1 MLKAISK
8 NKKIAVRSG
17 HGVGKTWL
25 AARAAIWFFVTHPHS
40 KVITTAPTWQQVRKV
55 LWSEIHSALR
65 KVPPILRD
73 NFDILDMDIYMKDKN
88 GERIQDWYI
97 TGRSSDRPENMQG
110 FHAPYLFY
118 VIDEASGVKDE
129 IYEAIEGSQTTE
141 AKMLLIGNPTKP
153 EGYFYDAFH
162 KNRELWVT
170 FHLSSLDSPRVSKDW
185 IEERKREWGEDS
197 VLYKVRVLG
206 EFPDVISNALIPLH
220 WIEKAINVDLH
231 VDNFDEIRIG
241 VDVARMGEDE
251 TVITV
256 IGQNGEHIKV
266 IDIISAQGKETTWT
280 ARRVKRLYEKYN
292 AKIVNVDDTGV
303 GGGVTDL
310 LKEEGVKVNPIKF
323 GASPTRGEAKLLFA
337 NLKAQIYYELRDY
350 FDPSKEQMISIPD
363 HPKLIRDLSA
373 LKQDYTSRDLIKIID
388 PPKSP
393 DYSDSLALAVT
404 RVGRREVLRP
414 PSVFLG

>member
-1 MLKAISK
+1 M
-8 NKKIAVRSG
+8 
-17 HGVGKTWL
+17 
-25 AARAAIWFFVTHPHS
+25 
-40 KVITTAPTWQQVRKV
+40 
-55 LWSEIHSALR
+55 
-65 KVPPILRD
+65 
-73 NFDILDMDIYMKDKN
+73 
-88 GERIQDWYI
+88 
-97 TGRSSDRPENMQG
+97 
-110 FHAPYLFY
+110 
-118 VIDEASGVKDE
+118 
-129 IYEAIEGSQTTE
+129 
-141 AKMLLIGNPTKP
+141 
-153 EGYFYDAFH
+153 
-162 KNRELWVT
+162 
-170 FHLSSLDSPRVSKDW
+170 SKDW